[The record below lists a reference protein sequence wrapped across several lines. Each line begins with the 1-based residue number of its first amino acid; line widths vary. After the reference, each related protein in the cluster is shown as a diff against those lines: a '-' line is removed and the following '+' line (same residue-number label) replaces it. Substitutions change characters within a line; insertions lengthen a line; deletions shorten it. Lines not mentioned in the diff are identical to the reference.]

1 MLNFFGIGFKINR
14 KSGYELSAIHST
26 YFMSEEKG
34 VKLSYFTTSGLST
47 YYKKSLKFAGNG
59 HFSLH
64 LV

>member
-1 MLNFFGIGFKINR
+1 MLPQEKIHKEQSAKTLNFFGIGFKINR

-47 YYKKSLKFAGNG
+47 Y
-59 HFSLH
+59 
-64 LV
+64 